1 MQHRSTVS
9 FFSSPRSKGRGSD
22 LIKFLS
28 ARSIQVKLNSKRN
41 FYKMYR
47 RVIRGTRCKNQIV
60 AVWKLNYAT
69 RGHSY
74 VRVLSVDA
82 WRMERQP
89 PPIRYRSH
97 YKRGKFGR
105 RRGRARQRK
114 PRYKCTHY
122 TGHDAGW
129 INGTKVYL
137 TCCIGEDSFIEITVV
152 LSPSFFLFFFF
163 FLNCEER
170 FIVNTNVYVSSLK
183 GCFYRYK

>member
-1 MQHRSTVS
+1 M
-9 FFSSPRSKGRGSD
+9 
-22 LIKFLS
+22 
-28 ARSIQVKLNSKRN
+28 KLNSKRN

-97 YKRGKFGR
+97 YKRGKIGR

-137 TCCIGEDSFIEITVV
+137 TCCIGKIALSRFNCCAIAIFFSLLLLLLKLRRKIYRKYKRVCVFVKV
-152 LSPSFFLFFFF
+152 LFLSIQVD
-163 FLNCEER
+163 LGEKEH
-170 FIVNTNVYVSSLK
+170 
-183 GCFYRYK
+183 